1 MIKPNPVMIR
11 NEQEEQTQ
19 VRRDLFLV
27 ISLNAVFAAVLVGLY
42 FFNRATG
49 QVDTFFVNLLKF

>member
-19 VRRDLFLV
+19 VRRDLLLV